1 MSEVSKICITNKSA
15 EEMQDV
21 NTVEVIASKG
31 IVNDRY
37 FNENN
42 DQALQITLIESENID
57 YYNQISET
65 NIPYISFR
73 RNIITKGIQ
82 LNDLVGKEF
91 LIGNVKIKGHRL
103 CAPCRYLQEM
113 LKQKNLVKKLLNRGG
128 LRCEILTD
136 GIISVNDPI
145 KQI

>member
-1 MSEVSKICITNKSA
+1 MSEVSKICITSKSA

-31 IVNDRY
+31 IVKDRY

-42 DQALQITLIESENID
+42 NQDIQITLIESENID

-145 KQI
+145 NQI